1 MAYNSKFTGAQID
14 ALLDASEAMQT
25 SKEDAANK
33 VTSINADADDTHY
46 PSAKAVKDF
55 IEVKSRNLFDRSKVM
70 PGFVNSHDGVIMTNP
85 TNFPKASVS
94 PVIDVEPN
102 TYYTISGRTD
112 VKGIVG
118 YDANGN
124 KVQIFEGSWAT
135 PDYNGSFII
144 PSNVVRVQFTCTL
157 YHDFSKTDLIQFEKG
172 EVATTYEEYGSK
184 LLKEEVANIS
194 LKQAE
199 MQKDFVAVKQAT
211 ENATDTSLNILN
223 IMSSSAANSEILF
236 PNYIGATLTVD
247 GNFPNW
253 WGFSTVEDLPSDC
266 FLTGITF
273 SGSLSSDRT
282 FNVRISEK
290 VRDDDGNITSIRTVR
305 DVFEVTLKAGESRID
320 LNFLP
325 FSKNSVLEME
335 YGLIPPGL
343 IKYKSNVANGQV
355 WIKFQDQVVMSGS
368 MWDVNVNLVPTNFLS
383 KSDKSGKTLKVLSI
397 GNSFSQDAFG
407 YVPYIFNKCC
417 SDVNLTFGILYY
429 GGASLE
435 NHYNFLIGENKEY
448 AYRKSDKGGAWVT
461 TSAYSIQDALADED
475 WDIIVLQQNGSNAG
489 SYSTFQPYLNNIID
503 IIFNMVNK
511 PVRFAWHMTEPYS
524 SNLDTSIQQFT
535 TYCEATREVV
545 EKTLIDLVF
554 PSATGLQNART
565 TTLQTLGDAGNLMH
579 TSNHAQEGIPCYC
592 LALPNVLVLLEL
604 CGYKYKGV
612 FGEDTVPTQSWTTSI
627 NMPGQNGVPVGATTE
642 NCKIAQKCAIMA
654 IKNTYSITDCS
665 EI

>member
-14 ALLDASEAMQT
+14 ALLDASGAMQT
-25 SKEDAANK
+25 SKEDVANK

-46 PSAKAVKDF
+46 PSAKAVKDV
-55 IEVKSRNLFDRSKVM
+55 IEVESRNLFDRSKAM
-70 PGFVNSHDGVIMTNP
+70 PGYVNSVDGVIMTNP

-112 VKGIVG
+112 VRGIVG

-144 PSNVVRVQFTCTL
+144 PSNVVRVQFSCTL

-172 EVATTYEEYGSK
+172 DVATTYEEYGSK

-211 ENATDTSLNILN
+211 ENATDTSLKILN

-236 PNYIGATLTVD
+236 PNYTGATLTVD

-253 WGFSTVEDLPSDC
+253 RGFSTVEDLPSDC

-273 SGSLSSDRT
+273 SGSLTSDRT

-290 VRDDDGNITSIRTVR
+290 VRDADGNITSIKTVS
-305 DVFEVTLKAGESRID
+305 DIFEVTLKGGESRID

-335 YGLIPPGL
+335 YGTIPPGL

-355 WIKFQDQVVMSGS
+355 WIKFQDQVVTSGS

-397 GNSFSQDAFG
+397 GNSFSLDAFG

-435 NHYNFLIGENKEY
+435 NHYNFLVGENKEY
-448 AYRKSDKGGAWVT
+448 AYHKSDKGGAWVT
-461 TSAYSIQDALADED
+461 TSAYSIQDALADEE

-503 IIFNMVNK
+503 MIFNMANK

-524 SNLDTSIQQFT
+524 SDLDTSIQQFT
-535 TYCEATREVV
+535 SYCEATKEVV
-545 EKTLIDLVF
+545 QKTLIDLVF

-565 TTLQTLGDAGNLMH
+565 TTLQALGDAGNLMH

-612 FGEDTVPTQSWTTSI
+612 FGEDTIPTQSWITSI
-627 NMPGQNGVPVGATTE
+627 NTPRQNGVSVGATTE
-642 NCKIAQKCAIMA
+642 NCKISQKCAIMA